1 MTTYVTYRPKPT
13 KKDYFN
19 KIAYLR
25 HFPKVR
31 ITCLTVTPPPS
42 YNFKKFIV
50 IIQNLDFLLK
60 LTTRL
65 DLVSNNK
72 TKKKKKRKKG

>member
-1 MTTYVTYRPKPT
+1 MTTYITYRPKPT

-25 HFPKVR
+25 HFPKAR
-31 ITCLTVTPPPS
+31 ITCLMVTPPQS

-50 IIQNLDFLLK
+50 IIQSLEFFLK

-65 DLVSNNK
+65 ELVSKN
-72 TKKKKKRKKG
+72 